1 VFSLPAL
8 GEEDNQIH
16 TLDPTDCFIPPYP
29 LPPNLRGSVGFIH
42 QGILTNCGK
51 EQLTNCK
58 VVIMWNILEN
68 YPFSLIFVIQAYI

>member
-1 VFSLPAL
+1 VFSLPVL
-8 GEEDNQIH
+8 GDEDDQIH

-29 LPPNLRGSVGFIH
+29 YNSISGSVGFIH

-58 VVIMWNILEN
+58 VVIMWKILEN
-68 YPFSLIFVIQAYI
+68 YALLSFIFVIQ